1 MAIMMMT
8 TAKLIT
14 IYVNDDTDKA
24 ATISNQVPNRKASD
38 FYLPEGVERPVLGT
52 ASSQEV

>member
-1 MAIMMMT
+1 MMT
-8 TAKLIT
+8 TVKLIT
-14 IYVNDDTDKA
+14 IYVNDDTDEA

-38 FYLPEGVERPVLGT
+38 FYQPEGVERPVLGT

>member
-1 MAIMMMT
+1 MMT

-14 IYVNDDTDKA
+14 IYVNDDTDEA